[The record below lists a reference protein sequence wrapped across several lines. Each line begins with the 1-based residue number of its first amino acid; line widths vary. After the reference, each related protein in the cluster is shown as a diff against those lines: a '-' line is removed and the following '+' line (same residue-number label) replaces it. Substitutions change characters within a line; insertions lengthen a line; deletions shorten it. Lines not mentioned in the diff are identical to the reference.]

1 MGLRNSSVLVILM
14 LYQFRLSREKTLG
27 IQFSRNKMIRNG
39 SLLSGLLLVMGSV
52 FALPDCPENGALHN
66 CSASVELNSGSRY
79 VGDFVNGLYE
89 GQGEYT
95 YSDGEG
101 YAGAFL
107 DGKFHGQGIYSYA
120 NGDKYVGE
128 FKLGKKSGRGV
139 YTRAD
144 GSIERGVFLDGRLIY
159 ESERK

>member
-1 MGLRNSSVLVILM
+1 LSN
-14 LYQFRLSREKTLG
+14 QFYRYE
-27 IQFSRNKMIRNG
+27 IIRSG
-39 SLLSGLLLVMGSV
+39 FLLSGLLLVVGSV
-52 FALPDCPENGALHN
+52 FALPDCPENGALHK
-66 CSASVELNSGSRY
+66 CSASVELDSGSQY

-89 GQGEYT
+89 GQGKYT

-101 YAGAFL
+101 YVGAFL
-107 DGKFHGQGIYSYA
+107 EGKFHGQGVYSYV

-144 GSIERGVFLDGRLIY
+144 GSVERGVFLDGRLIY

>member
-1 MGLRNSSVLVILM
+1 LSN
-14 LYQFRLSREKTLG
+14 QFYRYE
-27 IQFSRNKMIRNG
+27 MIRSG
-39 SLLSGLLLVMGSV
+39 FLLSGLLLVVGSV
-52 FALPDCPENGALHN
+52 FALPDCPENGALHK
-66 CSASVELNSGSRY
+66 CSASVELDSGSQY

-89 GQGEYT
+89 GQGKYT

-101 YAGAFL
+101 YVGAFL
-107 DGKFHGQGIYSYA
+107 EGKFHGQGVYSYV

-144 GSIERGVFLDGRLIY
+144 GSVERGVFLDGRLIY

>member
-1 MGLRNSSVLVILM
+1 M
-14 LYQFRLSREKTLG
+14 
-27 IQFSRNKMIRNG
+27 FSIHKAIKIG
-39 SLLSGLLLVMGSV
+39 FLLLGLQLVTGSIL
-52 FALPDCPENGALHN
+52 ALPNCPENGALHN
-66 CSASVELNSGSRY
+66 CSASVELDSGSQY

-101 YAGAFL
+101 YVGAFL
-107 DGKFHGQGIYSYA
+107 EGKFHGQGVYSYA

-144 GSIERGVFLDGRLIY
+144 GSVERGVFLDGKLIY

>member
-1 MGLRNSSVLVILM
+1 MCNHLSLYKVIT
-14 LYQFRLSREKTLG
+14 K
-27 IQFSRNKMIRNG
+27 G
-39 SLLSGLLLVMGSV
+39 SLLFGLMLVAGSV
-52 FALPDCPENGALHN
+52 LALPDCPENGELNN
-66 CSASVELNSGSRY
+66 CSAAVELDSGSRY

-89 GQGEYT
+89 GQGEYS

-101 YAGAFL
+101 YVGEFL
-107 DGKFHGQGIYSYA
+107 DGKFHGQGTYKYV

-159 ESERK
+159 ESDRK

>member
-1 MGLRNSSVLVILM
+1 LDNHLS
-14 LYQFRLSREKTLG
+14 LYKVRTK
-27 IQFSRNKMIRNG
+27 G
-39 SLLSGLLLVMGSV
+39 SLLSGLILVAGLV
-52 FALPDCPENGALHN
+52 LALPDCPENGELNN
-66 CSASVELNSGSRY
+66 CSAAIELDSGSRY

-101 YAGAFL
+101 YVGTFL
-107 DGKFHGQGIYSYA
+107 DGKFHGQGTYKYV

-159 ESERK
+159 ESDRK

>member
-1 MGLRNSSVLVILM
+1 MKESIFFALVLVT
-14 LYQFRLSREKTLG
+14 SP
-27 IQFSRNKMIRNG
+27 
-39 SLLSGLLLVMGSV
+39 LL
-52 FALPDCPENGALHN
+52 AAPDCPENGALHK
-66 CSASVELNSGSRY
+66 CSASVELDSGSLY

-89 GQGEYT
+89 GQGKYT
-95 YSDGEG
+95 YSDGEE
-101 YAGAFL
+101 YVGAFL
-107 DGKFHGQGIYSYA
+107 DGKFHGQGVYSYV

-144 GSIERGVFLDGRLIY
+144 GSVERGVFLDGRLIY

>member
-1 MGLRNSSVLVILM
+1 MKKSI
-14 LYQFRLSREKTLG
+14 F
-27 IQFSRNKMIRNG
+27 
-39 SLLSGLLLVMGSV
+39 
-52 FALPDCPENGALHN
+52 FALILVTSSILAAPDCPQNGALHN
-66 CSASVELNSGSRY
+66 CSASVELNSGSQY

-101 YAGAFL
+101 YVGAFL
-107 DGKFHGQGIYSYA
+107 EGKFHGQGVYSYV

-139 YTRAD
+139 YTSAD
-144 GSIERGVFLDGRLIY
+144 GSVQRGVFLDGKLIY
-159 ESERK
+159 ESDRK

>member
-1 MGLRNSSVLVILM
+1 MKGSIFFTLVLVT
-14 LYQFRLSREKTLG
+14 S
-27 IQFSRNKMIRNG
+27 
-39 SLLSGLLLVMGSV
+39 SLL
-52 FALPDCPENGALHN
+52 AAPDCPENGALHN
-66 CSASVELNSGSRY
+66 CSASVELNGGRQY
-79 VGDFVNGLYE
+79 GGDFVNGLYE

-101 YAGAFL
+101 YVGAFL
-107 DGKFHGQGIYSYA
+107 EGKFHGQGVYSYA

-144 GSIERGVFLDGRLIY
+144 GSVERGVFLDGRLIY

>member
-1 MGLRNSSVLVILM
+1 MSN
-14 LYQFRLSREKTLG
+14 QFYRYEIIRSR
-27 IQFSRNKMIRNG
+27 
-39 SLLSGLLLVMGSV
+39 SLLSGLMLVVGSV
-52 FALPDCPENGALHN
+52 FALPDCPDNGALHN
-66 CSASVELNSGSRY
+66 CSASVELDSGSQY

-101 YAGAFL
+101 YVGAFL
-107 DGKFHGQGIYSYA
+107 EGKFHGQGVYSYV

-144 GSIERGVFLDGRLIY
+144 GSVERGVFLDGRLIY
-159 ESERK
+159 ESERR

>member
-1 MGLRNSSVLVILM
+1 MKGSIFFTLVLVT
-14 LYQFRLSREKTLG
+14 S
-27 IQFSRNKMIRNG
+27 
-39 SLLSGLLLVMGSV
+39 SLL
-52 FALPDCPENGALHN
+52 AAPDCPENGALHN
-66 CSASVELNSGSRY
+66 CSASVELNGGSQY

-101 YAGAFL
+101 YVGAFL
-107 DGKFHGQGIYSYA
+107 EGKFHGQGVYSYA

>member
-1 MGLRNSSVLVILM
+1 MKGSIFFTLVLVT
-14 LYQFRLSREKTLG
+14 S
-27 IQFSRNKMIRNG
+27 
-39 SLLSGLLLVMGSV
+39 SLL
-52 FALPDCPENGALHN
+52 AAPDCPENGALHN
-66 CSASVELNSGSRY
+66 CSTSVELNGGSQY

-101 YAGAFL
+101 YVGAFL
-107 DGKFHGQGIYSYA
+107 EGKFHGQGVYSYA

-144 GSIERGVFLDGRLIY
+144 GSVERGVFLDGRLIY